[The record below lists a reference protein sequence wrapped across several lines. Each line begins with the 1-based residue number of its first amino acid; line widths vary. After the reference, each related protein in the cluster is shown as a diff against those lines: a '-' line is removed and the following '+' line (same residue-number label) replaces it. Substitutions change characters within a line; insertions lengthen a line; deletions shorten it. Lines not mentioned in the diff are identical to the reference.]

1 MAKFIVCFMATGG
14 IEIEA
19 DSEEEAVRK
28 FNEEIL
34 EEDIIENL
42 TANGWDVTEVFEE
55 SDEDAEEE
63 IGNGEV

>member
-1 MAKFIVCFMATGG
+1 MKKFTVCFMATGG

-42 TANGWDVTEVFEE
+42 IPNGWDMTEVFE
-55 SDEDAEEE
+55 DDYEDGDVEEE
-63 IGNGEV
+63 DKD